1 MLRDES
7 SGYLLD
13 MLRRYLRQ
21 ETVDPLR
28 AVGRF
33 LLFGASGSL
42 LIGSGVVLIA
52 VGGLRSMQA
61 WGVLER
67 SWSWVPYIVVAA
79 ALSGLAVLA
88 VSRIGGER
96 GLDA

>member
-7 SGYLLD
+7 SGDMLD

-28 AVGRF
+28 VVGRF

-52 VGGLRSMQA
+52 VGGLRAMQA
-61 WGVLER
+61 WGVLEG

-88 VSRIGGER
+88 VSRTGGER

>member
-1 MLRDES
+1 MRDES
-7 SGYLLD
+7 SGDLLD

-42 LIGSGVVLIA
+42 LIGSGLVLIA

-61 WGVLER
+61 WGVLEE
-67 SWSWVPYIVVAA
+67 SWSWVPYIVVAT

>member
-7 SGYLLD
+7 SGDLLD

-42 LIGSGVVLIA
+42 LIGSGLVLIA

-61 WGVLER
+61 WGVLEE
-67 SWSWVPYIVVAA
+67 SWSWVPYIVVAT